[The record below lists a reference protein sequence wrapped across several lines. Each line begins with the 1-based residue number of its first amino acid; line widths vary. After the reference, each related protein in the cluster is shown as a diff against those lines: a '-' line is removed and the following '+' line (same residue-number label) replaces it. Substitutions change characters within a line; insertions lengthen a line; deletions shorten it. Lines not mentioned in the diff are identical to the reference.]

1 MKLLVRSVAHIHVH
15 ALLSPCPLSLLS
27 RLVCLRKLEDMENA
41 FVAFE
46 RACNLALLQ
55 QSSVRHPLIFLNF
68 ALFCYETGR
77 LALAAEQYNRFMSHA
92 HDLLLPTE
100 VSRVRHQ
107 RAQWLHA
114 AVSHPD

>member
-1 MKLLVRSVAHIHVH
+1 MRSVAHIHIYLPRLP
-15 ALLSPCPLSLLS
+15 LLSLSV
-27 RLVCLRKLEDMENA
+27 VCLRKLEDMENA

-46 RACNLALLQ
+46 RACNLAQLQ
-55 QSSVRHPLIFLNF
+55 QGSVRHPLIFLNC

-77 LALAAEQYNRFMSHA
+77 LALATEQYNRFMSHA

-100 VSRVRHQ
+100 VSLQRRQ

-114 AVSHPD
+114 AVLSD